1 MAITSNQSAVKQ
13 GSDAVSRKT
22 RLHLGL
28 VQWHEIK
35 LLMKENGLFL
45 PLLGLILVLCGIV
58 SAAVTSQAPNL
69 YFATLG
75 TVGVVLILLVG
86 VRLRREYLKPLSHL
100 RSWSQHIRSGNLAI
114 HVPVPLH
121 GEMVSLVRDI
131 NGLTDELNVLTD
143 DMDSKVRAQTEH
155 IASKSRSL
163 EILYDIATDLSS
175 ARNLDD
181 LLAQFLDTLMVLF
194 DARAA
199 TVRLNTENNK
209 TVLVASRGLDVD
221 IVKQEQAVAM
231 DRCLCG
237 QIATEGGIGIQ
248 TGIAAC
254 NKFVDHPMVE
264 GTCAE
269 MIVVPLQYQDRIL
282 GVYNIFLERPS
293 AELGKDVRDLLNSI
307 GKHLGLAIEKARLEE
322 NERRLAIME
331 ERNFIGSELHDS
343 LAQSL
348 VSMRLQVKML
358 GEILHKKDVDSA
370 KIEVTRLKEAVE
382 SAHVSLRELL
392 ANIRTRMDER
402 GLIPSIEELVDRFKA
417 ETDITVYLQ
426 NEWPEFA
433 FSPTQEVQVYR
444 IVQESL
450 ANVRKHSNAQNV
462 RIMLGKLDDDH
473 FSVLIEDDGQGAD
486 QKVETTLPG
495 ESIGLS
501 IMRERAERIEGIL
514 KIESEPGEGTRI
526 QLAFPAQP
534 ARKQQLLLTEVS
546 S

>member
-1 MAITSNQSAVKQ
+1 MAISSNQSATKENSEPVAQ
-13 GSDAVSRKT
+13 KT
-22 RLHLGL
+22 RLRLGL
-28 VQWHEIK
+28 VHWHELG
-35 LLMKENGLFL
+35 LLLKENGLSI
-45 PLLGLILVLCGIV
+45 PLLGLILILFGIIG
-58 SAAVTSQAPNL
+58 AALSPQSPDFFFVI
-69 YFATLG
+69 LG
-75 TVGVVLILLVG
+75 IIGVAIILLIV
-86 VRLRREYLKPLSHL
+86 VRLRQEYLKPLSHL
-100 RSWSQHIRSGNLAI
+100 RSWSTHIRSGDLAI

-131 NGLTDELNVLTD
+131 NGITDELNALTD
-143 DMDSKVRAQTEH
+143 EMDGKVRAQTEH

-163 EILYDIATDLSS
+163 EILYDITIDLSS
-175 ARNLDD
+175 ARNLDE

-209 TVLVASRGLDVD
+209 TVLVASHGLDVD
-221 IVKQEQAVAM
+221 IVKQEQMV
-231 DRCLCG
+231 DTGRCLCG
-237 QIATEGGIGIQ
+237 QIATNGGIGIQ
-248 TGIAAC
+248 AGIASC
-254 NKFVDHPMVE
+254 NKFVDHPMLD
-264 GTCAE
+264 GPCAE

-293 AELGKDVRDLLNSI
+293 TELGGDVRDLLNSI
-307 GKHLGLAIEKARLEE
+307 GMTLGLAIEKARLEE

-370 KIEVTRLKEAVE
+370 KNEVNRLREAVE

-392 ANIRTRMDER
+392 ANFRTRMDER
-402 GLIPSIEELVDRFKA
+402 GLIPSIEELVERFKT
-417 ETDITVYLQ
+417 ESDITVYLQ

-450 ANVRKHSNAQNV
+450 ANARKHSNARNV
-462 RIMLGKLDDDH
+462 RVMLGKLDDDH
-473 FSVLIEDDGQGAD
+473 FSVLIEDDGKGTD

-495 ESIGLS
+495 ENIGLS
-501 IMRERAERIEGIL
+501 IMRERAERIEGVL
-514 KIESEPGEGTRI
+514 RIESEPGEGTRI
-526 QLAFPAQP
+526 QLAFPAYP
-534 ARKQQLLLTEVS
+534 ATRQTLVNKVNT
-546 S
+546 

>member
-1 MAITSNQSAVKQ
+1 MATISNQSTTQ
-13 GSDAVSRKT
+13 QDNDAIAQKT
-22 RLHLGL
+22 RLPLGL
-28 VQWHEIK
+28 GQWQGIK
-35 LLMKENGLFL
+35 LVMKENGLFL
-45 PLLGLILVLCGIV
+45 PLSGLFLVLASII
-58 SAAVTSQAPNL
+58 AAALTPNL
-69 YFATLG
+69 PPLIFILLG
-75 TVGVVLILLVG
+75 IIGTGLILLVV
-86 VRLRREYLKPLSHL
+86 VRLRREYLEPLSHL
-100 RSWSQHIRSGNLAI
+100 RSWSQHIRSGDLAI
-114 HVPVPLH
+114 HVPVPPH
-121 GEMVSLVRDI
+121 GEMVGLVRDI

-143 DMDSKVRAQTEH
+143 EMDSKVRAQTEH

-181 LLAQFLDTLMVLF
+181 LLEQFLDTLMVLF

-209 TVLVASRGLDVD
+209 TVLVASRGLDKS
-221 IVKQEQAVAM
+221 IVKQEQSVDM
-231 DRCLCG
+231 SRCLCG
-237 QIATEGGIGIQ
+237 KIATEGGIGIQ

-254 NKFVDHPMVE
+254 NKFVDHSMIE
-264 GTCAE
+264 GPCAE

-282 GVYNIFLERPS
+282 GIYNIFLERPS
-293 AELGKDVRDLLNSI
+293 AEMGKDVRDLLNSI
-307 GKHLGLAIEKARLEE
+307 GKHLGLAIEKARLED

-370 KIEVTRLKEAVE
+370 KTEVSRLKEAVE

-392 ANIRTRMDER
+392 ANFRTRMDER
-402 GLIPSIEELVDRFKA
+402 GLIPSIEELIERFKT

-426 NEWPEFA
+426 NEWPEFT

-462 RIMLGKLDDDH
+462 RVMLGKLDDDH

-486 QKVETTLPG
+486 RKIETTLPG
-495 ESIGLS
+495 ENIGLS
-501 IMRERAERIEGIL
+501 IMRERAERIEGVL
-514 KIESEPGEGTRI
+514 RIESEPGEGTRI

-534 ARKQQLLLTEVS
+534 ARKQKLLLTEVG
-546 S
+546 